1 MWFKASVSDVIGA
14 LEGIKCFVK
23 KTWIWNDTLIL
34 LMLASNAIQQLW
46 TSHKLWIIDATPR
59 VLHVEW
65 RVWQELTYVEHVHA
79 HNDTMHRQ
87 QYDAQHNTIYYI
99 SITYVEKT
107 IRFSPN
113 AKQILPLAWTCYAVW
128 RMARLESRRRA
139 RQAAIPPRVSAS
151 SFRTEDTWMGLP
163 SNVPLRNGNS
173 PNGSILV
180 GEGKETNMG
189 FPY

>member
-1 MWFKASVSDVIGA
+1 MQFSNYGRTI
-14 LEGIKCFVK
+14 
-23 KTWIWNDTLIL
+23 TLRI
-34 LMLASNAIQQLW
+34 NRCN
-46 TSHKLWIIDATPR
+46 SHLIDE
-59 VLHVEW
+59 EW
-65 RVWQELTYVEHVHA
+65 RVWQEPTYVENVYA
-79 HNDTMHRQ
+79 HNDTMHRPTIRR
-87 QYDAQHNTIYYI
+87 ATQHNI
-99 SITYVEKT
+99 SNKYVEKT

-113 AKQILPLAWTCYAVW
+113 AKQTLPLAWTCYAVW

-151 SFRTEDTWMGLP
+151 SFRTEDAWMGLP

-189 FPY
+189 FP